1 MNKEQFEHIE
11 TKFREAAENF
21 HPEVNPQG
29 WEKMEALLD
38 RHDDKRRPIGIWW
51 YGLFLLLLTGGLGT
65 YFYISRES
73 SPAIMQHTTADKNAD
88 KKKLHAPQGI
98 DPSVTRR
105 PVSSRETQLPKAQ
118 PGKSQVDNSTTGGIQ
133 EPAREASVPSATL
146 ADDSRN
152 TRTSKQNRTK
162 KAVTSPV
169 VKPKPYQFTDRDLS
183 TAADVRTIDEQRR
196 RAGSY
201 TGSNQQRRLTEEK
214 ATSKDDVAVTKTQQR
229 PPVTGKPADDT
240 GNTKTVAK
248 ADVDQTKQQTKL
260 QQPMKQEAVNKT
272 AQQQLPVNSLAS
284 RFYVTG
290 SIASDGNAVQGSSI
304 KQVSAMYGIGLGY
317 QFNNRF
323 SIQTGLYAGSKKY
336 AADSNSYYLKPGY
349 WRMVKIRSIDADC
362 FVFNVPLAVRYNI
375 IPGRRGQLYGVAGIS
390 SYFMQKETYDY
401 YYSYRNSDSIHFRRE
416 LFGDNNHL
424 FSVVDFSIGYEHRLS
439 RHFSIQGEPY
449 FKLPL
454 KGVGEGNVQLYSAGF
469 MLGLKFRP

>member
-38 RHDDKRRPIGIWW
+38 RHEDKRRPAGIWW

-65 YFYISRES
+65 YFYISREA
-73 SPAIMQHTTADKNAD
+73 SPAIMQNTSAD
-88 KKKLHAPQGI
+88 KKKLNAAQGI
-98 DPSVTRR
+98 DPSVTRP
-105 PVSSRETQLPKAQ
+105 PVTSKATELAKGQ
-118 PGKSQVDNSTTGGIQ
+118 PGKSQVDNNTNGSIQ
-133 EPAREASVPSATL
+133 EPAREASAVSAASAT
-146 ADDSRN
+146 AGDDSRN
-152 TRTSKQNRTK
+152 ILTSKQTRTK
-162 KAVTSPV
+162 KAVTPPV
-169 VKPKPYQFTDRDLS
+169 IKTKPYQFTDSDLS
-183 TAADVRTIDEQRR
+183 TAADLRTVDEQKR

-201 TGSNQQRRLTEEK
+201 TGSNPQRRLTEEK
-214 ATSKDDVAVTKTQQR
+214 ADDVTVTKTQQM
-229 PPVTGKPADDT
+229 PAVTGKPADDT
-240 GNTKTVAK
+240 GKTKTVAK
-248 ADVDQTKQQTKL
+248 ADADQTKQQTKL
-260 QQPMKQEAVNKT
+260 QQPLKQEVVNKT

-290 SIASDGNAVQGSSI
+290 SIASDGNAVQGSAI
-304 KQVSAMYGIGLGY
+304 KQVSAMYGIGIGY

-375 IPGRRGQLYGVAGIS
+375 VPGRRGQLYGVAGIS
-390 SYFMQKETYDY
+390 SYFMQKEAYDY

-424 FSVVDFSIGYEHRLS
+424 FSVIDFSIGYEHRLS

-454 KGVGEGNVQLYSAGF
+454 KGVGEGKVHLYSAGF